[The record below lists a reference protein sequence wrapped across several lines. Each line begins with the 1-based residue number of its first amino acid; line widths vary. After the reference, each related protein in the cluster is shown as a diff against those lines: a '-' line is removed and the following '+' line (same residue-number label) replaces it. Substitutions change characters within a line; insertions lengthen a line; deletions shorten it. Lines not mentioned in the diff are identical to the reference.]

1 MSNISPQSRYDEF
14 QEEAVLACVDDFGRN
29 PAGRYLLVIPTGGG
43 KTFTAVKTVN
53 RLFAKGVLDPD
64 TARVMWVAHRQEL
77 IEQAIETFEKFEQIY
92 TDLPS
97 FKVNVDFKMI
107 SKSAEHLT
115 TSENVCLVVI
125 DEAHHSAAKSY
136 LPMFRIRA
144 EQTGVL
150 GLTATPT
157 RYDNEVLPFERE
169 SYSIGFPDLVN
180 MGVILRPEVHVIR
193 GGKYVIDDL
202 KNETQLEQLNDKKRN
217 NEIVKAIMAN
227 PGAYKKIVIYVGTK
241 KHAESLAEIL
251 QASEVADFYESV
263 AFVHGNKNSRD
274 EERADFLAT
283 EKKWDR
289 SILVNV
295 GILSE
300 GYDDPS
306 INTVIMAAPTRSK
319 LVYMQAIGRAVRHD
333 PRDDLK
339 TAYIVEIQDELPNI
353 RYRIDNRWLY
363 ADISD
368 ALEPAVVDKE
378 YGSLEELKSIIQD
391 ILESY
396 NVPEEHRPMTAIEES
411 NRYGM
416 LLFRVYVKGGGFTHF
431 PILIDNDNR
440 LKISNFFNFFSEQ
453 MREFV
458 AKGYNLNKVLSSAR
472 YDDISSLQSKEVRQ
486 LVFEAMHNSV
496 SEDEYVVENSPWVT
510 FVSFRVNRRASFI
523 SEDMEAFLDTLVNK
537 EDVRALILSAAY
549 PEGSVLV
556 RLPLPLRDY
565 VGRILHESE
574 FVAIDDMVDQL
585 RHIKNSQAGH
595 DHRRVVREL
604 MDAAIIPVEHG
615 QASSLLTIVRESV
628 DYYREL

>member
-1 MSNISPQSRYDEF
+1 MTNPSPQSRYDEF
-14 QEEAVLACVDDFGRN
+14 QEEAVLACMEDFDRN

-53 RLFAKGVLDPD
+53 RMFAKGVLDHEAD
-64 TARVMWVAHRQEL
+64 RVMWVAHRQEL
-77 IEQAIETFEKFEQIY
+77 IEQASETFKKFEEIY

-97 FKVNVDFKMI
+97 FRSNVDFKMI
-107 SKSAEHLT
+107 SKSSSHLT
-115 TSENVCLVVI
+115 SCEDIRLVVI

-136 LPMFRIRA
+136 LPMFRVRA
-144 EQTGVL
+144 DRTGVL

-193 GGKYVIDDL
+193 GGKYIIDDL
-202 KNETQLEQLNDKKRN
+202 KNEKQLEQLNDKKRDS
-217 NEIVKAIMAN
+217 EIVKAILAN
-227 PGAYKKIVIYVGTK
+227 PDAYKKIVIYVGTK
-241 KHAESLAEIL
+241 SHAESLAEIL
-251 QASEVADFYESV
+251 QASEVADLYESI
-263 AFVHGNKNSRD
+263 AFIHGESNSRG
-274 EERADFLAT
+274 EERADFLAV
-283 EKKWDR
+283 EKKWSR
-289 SILVNV
+289 SVLVNV

-319 LVYMQAIGRAVRHD
+319 LVYMQAIGRAVRRD
-333 PRDDLK
+333 PNDDLK
-339 TAYIVEIQDELPNI
+339 TAFIVEIEDELPNI

-368 ALEPAVVDKE
+368 ALEPAVLDKE
-378 YGSLEELKSIIQD
+378 YGSPEELESIIQGL
-391 ILESY
+391 LESY
-396 NVPEEHRPMTAIEES
+396 NVPKNHRPTTTIEAN

-416 LLFRVYVKGGGFTHF
+416 LLFQVYVKGGEFTHF

-440 LKISNFFNFFSEQ
+440 LQVSNFFNFFSEQ

-472 YDDISSLQSKEVRQ
+472 YDDISSLQSREVRQ
-486 LVFEAMHNSV
+486 LVFEAMRNSV

-523 SEDMEAFLDTLVNK
+523 SDDLEAFLNTLVNK
-537 EDVRALILSAAY
+537 ADIRALILSAAY

-556 RLPLPLRDY
+556 RLPLPLGDY
-565 VGRILHESE
+565 VGRILHASE
-574 FVAIDDMVDQL
+574 FKAIEDMVDQL
-585 RHIKNSQAGH
+585 RHIKNSQAGN
-595 DHRRVVREL
+595 DHRRAVREL
-604 MDAAIIPVEHG
+604 IDAAIVPVEHG